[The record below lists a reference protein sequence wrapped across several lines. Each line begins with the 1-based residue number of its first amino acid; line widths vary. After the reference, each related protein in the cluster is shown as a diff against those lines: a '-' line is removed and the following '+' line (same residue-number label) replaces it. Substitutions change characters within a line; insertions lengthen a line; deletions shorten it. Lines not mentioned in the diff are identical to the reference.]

1 MSKLCHCSIP
11 KGGPERV
18 TQTMLGKELKRKEGR
33 ERGRGTGK
41 GEERKEGGKERK
53 EGRKRRERERD
64 RLESKP
70 AETQPLCIISS
81 SGGLRCKLAL
91 Y

>member
-18 TQTMLGKELKRKEGR
+18 TQTTLGKKLKRKEGR

-41 GEERKEGGKERK
+41 GEERKEGEK
-53 EGRKRRERERD
+53 GRKGG
-64 RLESKP
+64 
-70 AETQPLCIISS
+70 
-81 SGGLRCKLAL
+81 SGGREKETDWKASQQKLSHLASL
-91 Y
+91 AAVVA